1 MSFDAFLTAAVIRYP
16 FLWSR
21 QAESGETE
29 GRKPRPVAV
38 GFRAKRATGDVLWLF
53 PITSQPPDSSR
64 LAASIPATEKKRG
77 GLDLDTPL
85 WIILDE
91 LNEDVIGESVYLEP
105 EAVIGRFSRAF
116 FIPLM
121 KRVFEARERM
131 RVVNRVP

>member
-1 MSFDAFLTAAVIRYP
+1 MSFDAFVTAAVIRYP

-29 GRKPRPVAV
+29 GRKSRPVAV
-38 GFRAKRATGDVLWLF
+38 GFRAQRVTGDVLWLF
-53 PITSQPPDSSR
+53 PITSQPPPEGR
-64 LAASIPATEKKRG
+64 LVASIPATEKRRA
-77 GLDLDTPL
+77 GLDLDVPL

-105 EAVIGRFSRAF
+105 NAVMGRFSRAF

-121 KRVFEARERM
+121 KRVFAVRERT